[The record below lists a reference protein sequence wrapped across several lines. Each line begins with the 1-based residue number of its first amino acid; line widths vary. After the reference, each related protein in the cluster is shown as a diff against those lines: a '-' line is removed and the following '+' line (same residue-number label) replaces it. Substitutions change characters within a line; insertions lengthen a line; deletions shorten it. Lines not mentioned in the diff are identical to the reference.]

1 MVGATEALAV
11 EMVVM
16 GVQTAAAARA
26 AVREGEVR
34 AEGSEAAAMG
44 VEEVVEK
51 EEEEMEGALV
61 VGMAEAVTVVA
72 MAVEMEE
79 VVMVAGWVGAMAE
92 VAKEEVTV
100 AVVMAAVR
108 VEVEKV
114 VG

>member
-1 MVGATEALAV
+1 MAGATEALAV
-11 EMVVM
+11 EMAVM

-34 AEGSEAAAMG
+34 AEGSEAAAKG
-44 VEEVVEK
+44 VEEVVET

-61 VGMAEAVTVVA
+61 VGMAAAVTVVA

-79 VVMVAGWVGAMAE
+79 VVMVSGWVVAMAE